1 MDERGLL
8 SGIRVIDCG
17 TYVAGPASA
26 TVMSD
31 FGAEVIKIERPGGG
45 DLWRIYS
52 KLPGVAKSEL
62 DWCWVLTSRN
72 KKNVA
77 LELGRPEGLEV
88 DLFHALRDQFGR
100 LHEAESRPDS
110 LQSSILLYFSD
121 LPKAHKLAI
130 LHDRGYGEHPPT
142 SQLQPS
148 RDRLHDPSP
157 SCLHGRPVA
166 MPCRIH

>member
-1 MDERGLL
+1 MDDGGLL

-31 FGAEVIKIERPGGG
+31 LGAEVIKIERPGGG

-72 KKNVA
+72 KKSVA
-77 LELGRPEGLEV
+77 LDLGRPEGRE
-88 DLFHALRDQFGR
+88 ALIR
-100 LHEAESRPDS
+100 LVRTADVFVTNFRRRCSRNF
-110 LQSSILLYFSD
+110 I
-121 LPKAHKLAI
+121 
-130 LHDRGYGEHPPT
+130 
-142 SQLQPS
+142 
-148 RDRLHDPSP
+148 
-157 SCLHGRPVA
+157 
-166 MPCRIH
+166 